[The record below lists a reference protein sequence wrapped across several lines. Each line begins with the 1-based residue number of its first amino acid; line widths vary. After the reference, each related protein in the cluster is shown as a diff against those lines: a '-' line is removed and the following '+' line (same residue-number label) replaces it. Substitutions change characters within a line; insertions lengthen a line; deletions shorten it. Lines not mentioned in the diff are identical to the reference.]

1 MPNPN
6 HSTMAATNPKKVALI
21 IASTRAV
28 RVGPSVVDFVHK
40 TLLTSSSTPTPSI
53 SILDVAAFNLP
64 VFNERILPAMVPAYG
79 QFEHDHSKNWSAAM
93 APFDSYI
100 FVVPEYNFGL
110 PGGVKNAVDYL
121 YNEWIGKPVLIV
133 SYGIK
138 GGEMSGENLK
148 RTLDGMKL
156 RVVETR
162 PMLKFAPGQEEIMMA
177 TGAGKLGQKTL
188 DSWEEGEK
196 EVLLKGF
203 GELIELMETPAPEP
217 AKHE

>member
-1 MPNPN
+1 
-6 HSTMAATNPKKVALI
+6 MAATNPKKVALI

-40 TLLTSSSTPTPSI
+40 TLLTSSSTPKPAI
-53 SILDVAAFNLP
+53 SILDVATFNLP
-64 VFNERILPAMVPAYG
+64 VFNERIMPSMVPTYG
-79 QFEHDHSKNWSAAM
+79 QFEYEHSKNWSAAM
-93 APFDSYI
+93 ASFDSYI
-100 FVVPEYNFGL
+100 FVIPEYNFGL

-121 YNEWIGKPVLIV
+121 YNEWIGKPVFIV

-138 GGEMSGENLK
+138 GGEISGASLK
-148 RTLDGMKL
+148 RTLEGMKL

-177 TGAGKLGQKTL
+177 AGAGKLGQKSS
-188 DSWEEGEK
+188 DSWEGEK

-203 GELIELMETPAPEP
+203 GELVELMETPAPEP
-217 AKHE
+217 AKDE